1 MEISAKAELKP
12 INLRQYSQQQQS
24 PLLKGHGIGRFASE
38 VSDVPFEEKGKIDF

>member
-1 MEISAKAELKP
+1 VEISAKAELKP

-24 PLLKGHGIGRFASE
+24 PLKGHGIGRFASE